1 MFTGRSESRYE
12 IACIVSVPHLGAAF
26 KKCLIRT
33 ENEAERELPMSN
45 SRCTG
50 TVLWARFLIV
60 FVFSV
65 GLSTTAFG
73 QLSNSNTP
81 QVSADQLVA
90 QVVANETKLVDSD
103 HSHWMY
109 RQHRVEDDKNVV
121 KECVETTQ
129 GALCRLLAESGHPLS
144 QAEQDKERERLLQ
157 LVNNPEE
164 QRRLQQA
171 RKDDSDQALKMLK
184 MLPNAFQY
192 QYAGAEGHFVRLKF
206 VPNPAFHPPDRQSRV
221 FHSMVGFM
229 SIDRDQKRIA
239 EINGK
244 LIRDVDFGFGLLGH
258 LYRGGTFQV
267 KRAEVGD
274 RHWETTL
281 LEVKIRGKALCF
293 KTINADQ
300 EETTENFREVPNN
313 LSLAQGL
320 KMLETPGH
328 ALEAKAMSGTR

>member
-1 MFTGRSESRYE
+1 MSSSQCTERVLWERF
-12 IACIVSVPHLGAAF
+12 LGA
-26 KKCLIRT
+26 
-33 ENEAERELPMSN
+33 
-45 SRCTG
+45 
-50 TVLWARFLIV
+50 
-60 FVFSV
+60 FVFAV
-65 GLSTTAFG
+65 CLSTTTFA
-73 QLSNSNTP
+73 QLSNSKAASP
-81 QVSADQLVA
+81 EISADQLVA
-90 QVVANETKLVDSD
+90 QVVSNETKLVDSD

-121 KECVETTQ
+121 KECVDTTQ
-129 GALCRLLAESGHPLS
+129 GALCRLLAQSGHPLS

-157 LVNNPEE
+157 LVSNPEQ

-171 RKDDSDQALKMLK
+171 RKDDGDQALKMLK

-192 QYAGAEGHFVRLKF
+192 QYAGGEGHSVRLKF

-267 KRAEVGD
+267 KRADVGD

-281 LEVKIRGKALCF
+281 LEVKIQGKALCF

-300 EETTENFREVPNN
+300 QETTDNFREVPSN
-313 LSLAQGL
+313 LSLAQAL
-320 KMLETPGH
+320 KILETPGH
-328 ALEAKAMSGTR
+328 ALEAKAISGTR